1 LPTQVRDFDS
11 NERGSLAPLGIG
23 LAMLSLTLVL
33 GILAAASLY
42 LTERR
47 LTTVAESTALAV
59 LIDAKGNLAQ
69 PLTPLASR
77 WLGSQPLAPIAS
89 RWLGSQPLRGLFQV
103 ELVEVSSIDQRS
115 VRVRLCSNSKPIFE
129 NYMFSEIGRV
139 CSEALARRGR

>member
-1 LPTQVRDFDS
+1 MPTQVRDSDS
-11 NERGSLAPLGIG
+11 SERGSLAPLGIG

-33 GILAAASLY
+33 AILAAGSLY

-47 LTTVAESTALAV
+47 LTTVAESTAIAV
-59 LIDAKGNLAQ
+59 LIDVQGNLA
-69 PLTPLASR
+69 
-77 WLGSQPLAPIAS
+77 QPLAPIAS

>member
-1 LPTQVRDFDS
+1 
-11 NERGSLAPLGIG
+11 
-23 LAMLSLTLVL
+23 MLSLTLVL
-33 GILAAASLY
+33 AILAAGSLY

-47 LTTVAESTALAV
+47 LTTVAESTAIAV
-59 LIDAKGNLAQ
+59 LIDVQGNLAQ
-69 PLTPLASR
+69 R
-77 WLGSQPLAPIAS
+77 LAPIAS

>member
-1 LPTQVRDFDS
+1 MPTQVRDSDS
-11 NERGSLAPLGIG
+11 SERGSLAPLGIG

-33 GILAAASLY
+33 AILAAGSLY

-47 LTTVAESTALAV
+47 LTTVAESTAIAV
-59 LIDAKGNLAQ
+59 LIDVQGNLAQ
-69 PLTPLASR
+69 R
-77 WLGSQPLAPIAS
+77 LAPIAS

-103 ELVEVSSIDQRS
+103 ELVEVSSIDERS

>member
-1 LPTQVRDFDS
+1 MPTQVRDSDS
-11 NERGSLAPLGIG
+11 SERGSLAPLGIG

-33 GILAAASLY
+33 AILAAGSLY

-47 LTTVAESTALAV
+47 LTTVAESTAIAV
-59 LIDAKGNLAQ
+59 LIDVQGNLA
-69 PLTPLASR
+69 
-77 WLGSQPLAPIAS
+77 QPLAPIAS
-89 RWLGSQPLRGLFQV
+89 KWLGSQPLRGLFQV

>member
-1 LPTQVRDFDS
+1 MPTLVRDSDS
-11 NERGSLAPLGIG
+11 SERGSLAPLGIG

-33 GILAAASLY
+33 AILAAGSLY

-47 LTTVAESTALAV
+47 LTTVAESTAIAV
-59 LIDAKGNLAQ
+59 LIDVQGNLA
-69 PLTPLASR
+69 
-77 WLGSQPLAPIAS
+77 QPLAPIAS

>member
-1 LPTQVRDFDS
+1 
-11 NERGSLAPLGIG
+11 

-33 GILAAASLY
+33 AILAAGSLY

-59 LIDAKGNLAQ
+59 LIDTKGNLAQ
-69 PLTPLASR
+69 PLGPMASR
-77 WLGSQPLAPIAS
+77 WLA
-89 RWLGSQPLRGLFQV
+89 SQPLRGLLQV
-103 ELVEVSSIDQRS
+103 ELMEVSSIDQRS
-115 VRVRLCSNSKPIFE
+115 VRVRLCSGSRPIFE